1 MRTTTDPVTFFR
13 ALEEKPYDFDFF
25 QALRRIECLFP
36 DKPRLGQALRPID
49 EPIRFGQS
57 PSMTFAPAALSA
69 FILPA
74 EGRPARM
81 DVRFF
86 GLLGPNGPLPLH
98 LTEYARERLLHN
110 GDATFTRF
118 LDVLHHR
125 FIELFYR
132 AWAQA
137 QPTVNFDRPKDDRF
151 AIYVGAMFGL
161 AGSRSRDQ
169 GRIQNNKGDDVA
181 DVAKL
186 FYAGLLSR
194 HVRNRD
200 GLAALLTGYFR
211 IPICIEEF
219 SGHWMAL
226 PERERTRLGGA
237 NDGTVLGGGTVLG
250 ARVWDRQHKIR
261 LVLGPLTLAQYES
274 FLPGGGAISKLV
286 AWVRQYLCFE
296 LEWDA
301 QLVLIKEQVPKMKL
315 GRYSRLGWST
325 WLGNF
330 SSQRNASDLTLN
342 AEWHMAKR
350 QPPTT
355 TQYDNSS
362 DVQPVKSQARNTR
375 KGASHG

>member
-1 MRTTTDPVTFFR
+1 M
-13 ALEEKPYDFDFF
+13 
-25 QALRRIECLFP
+25 
-36 DKPRLGQALRPID
+36 
-49 EPIRFGQS
+49 
-57 PSMTFAPAALSA
+57 
-69 FILPA
+69 
-74 EGRPARM
+74 
-81 DVRFF
+81 
-86 GLLGPNGPLPLH
+86 
-98 LTEYARERLLHN
+98 
-110 GDATFTRF
+110 
-118 LDVLHHR
+118 
-125 FIELFYR
+125 
-132 AWAQA
+132 
-137 QPTVNFDRPKDDRF
+137 
-151 AIYVGAMFGL
+151 
-161 AGSRSRDQ
+161 
-169 GRIQNNKGDDVA
+169 
-181 DVAKL
+181 
-186 FYAGLLSR
+186 
-194 HVRNRD
+194 RNRD

-250 ARVWDRQHKIR
+250 ARVWDRQHKIM